1 MGESPTFL
9 QWTEYDEEEKT
20 RYNVCMD
27 DLVSGATIVH
37 LAVENRDLETI
48 KNASKD
54 LLSKSDKDGETPLHY
69 ATTNDDLEICKLL
82 LSKNPELLNI
92 KCVDGKTAL
101 ELAIDYY
108 LEYNSNLEII
118 TFLGH

>member
-1 MGESPTFL
+1 MTSTFL
-9 QWTEYDEEEKT
+9 WTECDEEEKP
-20 RYNVCMD
+20 VCNACLD
-27 DLVSGATIVH
+27 DLVLGATIVH
-37 LAVENRDLETI
+37 LAVETRDLETI

-101 ELAIDYY
+101 DLAIDYY
-108 LEYNSNLEII
+108 LEYNSHLEII

>member
-1 MGESPTFL
+1 MNSTFL
-9 QWTEYDEEEKT
+9 WTECDEEEKT
-20 RYNVCMD
+20 RYNACLD